1 MAFVQRLVTR
11 ATADRVTGLSAELAF
26 WSLLS
31 LVPIALVFTALL
43 GLVRSVFG
51 AEVAERA
58 QSRVVDALNEAL
70 GPGGDGVV
78 RAVEGLF
85 AGTNPGLLSVAVIL
99 ALWTG
104 SRVTA
109 AVANALDV
117 VGRVRDRRS
126 WLVRRLWGMVLG
138 VGSLVVITGM
148 LVLLIVLPFGG
159 TTVGG
164 LLIDVLAAG
173 VVVAWVAAVYSMGS
187 SQRRPFVPQLRGA
200 AVAAVLVV
208 AFTLGFR
215 IYLAVQANNVL
226 VFGLGGV
233 LVALLWLYLMGLA
246 LLVGAEANE
255 VWAAMAAERTTDER
269 TTDER
274 AGAECTS
281 VDGPADDGPADDG
294 PADDVPADDGDR
306 GAHACST
313 AYAGDRDDD

>member
-1 MAFVQRLVTR
+1 MAFVQRLGRR
-11 ATADRVTGLSAELAF
+11 AITDRVTGLAAELAF
-26 WSLLS
+26 WSVLS

-51 AEVAERA
+51 DEVAERA

-85 AGTNPGLLSVAVIL
+85 AGTNPGLLSVAVVL

-104 SRVTA
+104 ARVTA
-109 AVANALDV
+109 AVTNALDV

-164 LLIDVLAAG
+164 LLVDVLAAG

-187 SQRRPFVPQLRGA
+187 SQRRRFVAQLRGA
-200 AVAAVLVV
+200 ALTAVLVV
-208 AFTLGFR
+208 VFTIGFR
-215 IYLAVQANNVL
+215 LYLAVQPDNVV
-226 VFGLGGV
+226 VFGLGGA

-246 LLVGAEANE
+246 LLIGAEANE
-255 VWAAMAAERTTDER
+255 VWAVPVAEPTAVASTADEP
-269 TTDER
+269 DGGAS
-274 AGAECTS
+274 AG
-281 VDGPADDGPADDG
+281 
-294 PADDVPADDGDR
+294 
-306 GAHACST
+306 GAPSHGT